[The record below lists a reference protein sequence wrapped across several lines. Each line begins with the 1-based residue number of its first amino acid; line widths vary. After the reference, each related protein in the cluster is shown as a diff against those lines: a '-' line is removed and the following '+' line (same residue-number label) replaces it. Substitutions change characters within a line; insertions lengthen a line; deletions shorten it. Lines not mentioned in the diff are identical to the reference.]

1 MLLAYELDGAMPG
14 LRGLLHAAVK
24 GLMAI
29 PSPGSYPEQVRLYS
43 RRLRGLALR
52 HARQLISAVSLEAL
66 SMDMSNGSH
75 VAVEEGA
82 TMVRVGTA
90 IFGAR
95 CA

>member
-29 PSPGSYPEQVRLYS
+29 PSPGSYPEQARLYS

-66 SMDMSNGSH
+66 SMNMSNGSH
-75 VAVEEGA
+75 VAVEERA
-82 TMVRVGTA
+82 TMVRVGTS

-95 CA
+95 CG

>member
-1 MLLAYELDGAMPG
+1 MLLAYDLDGVMPG

-29 PSPGSYPEQVRLYS
+29 PSPGSFPEQARLYS

-52 HARQLISAVSLEAL
+52 HARQPISAISLEAL

-90 IFGAR
+90 IFGVR